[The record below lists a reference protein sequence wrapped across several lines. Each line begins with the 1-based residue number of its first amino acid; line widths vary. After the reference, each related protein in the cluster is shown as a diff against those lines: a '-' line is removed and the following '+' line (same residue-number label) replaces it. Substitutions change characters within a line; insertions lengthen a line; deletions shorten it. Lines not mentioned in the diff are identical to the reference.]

1 MIFNDLKDRTII
13 VFGACGRI
21 GRAVTEAMQREGV
34 WVVAVDLDA
43 KALEE
48 LALANGEK
56 HIVDISDRNA
66 LRELFARFATSDAKP
81 SAAVNACYPIGKN
94 YGAGFFDVEYDD
106 FCDNVSRHLGG
117 FFVVMQACAEYS
129 LTEQSSFSL
138 VNLSSIYGVTA
149 PRLDI
154 YEKTTMTMPI
164 EYAAIKAGIQHMQEY
179 LTAYTKGSLFRVNS
193 VSPGGILDNQPASF
207 LAAYHSYCRSKGMLR
222 AEDITGGILFL
233 CSSASNYVCGQNV
246 VIDDGFTLGGRRQ
259 LNEY

>member
-1 MIFNDLKDRTII
+1 MIFEDLKDKTII

-21 GRAVTEAMQREGV
+21 GRAVTVAMEGAGA

-43 KALEE
+43 RALEE

-56 HIVDISDRNA
+56 HVVDISDRNA
-66 LRELFARFATSDAKP
+66 LRELFARFANSGAKP
-81 SAAVNACYPIGKN
+81 CAAVNACYPIGKN
-94 YGAGFFDVEYDD
+94 YGADFFDVEYDD

-129 LTEQSSFSL
+129 LTEQSAFSL

-154 YEKTTMTMPI
+154 YEQTNMTMPI
-164 EYAAIKAGIQHMQEY
+164 EYAAIKAGIQHMQAFV
-179 LTAYTKGSLFRVNS
+179 TSYTKGSLFRVNS
-193 VSPGGILDNQPASF
+193 VSPGGILDNQPARF
-207 LAAYHSYCRSKGMLR
+207 LAAYQSYSRSKGMLD

-233 CSSASNYVCGQNV
+233 CSSASSYICGQNV
-246 VIDDGFTLGGRRQ
+246 VIDDGFTLGGRR
-259 LNEY
+259 